1 MEIGA
6 VVLVAIGVIAVGIG
20 LIIVPKT
27 VAATVEPGVA
37 ATRTRPTG
45 AGMAA
50 TVLGAIGVLC
60 ALVGLILRVA
70 D

>member
-6 VVLVAIGVIAVGIG
+6 VVLVAIGVIVAGIG
-20 LIIVPKT
+20 LTLVPRPVETTT
-27 VAATVEPGVA
+27 VGGTVHPS
-37 ATRTRPTG
+37 R
-45 AGMAA
+45 AGIAVTA
-50 TVLGAIGVLC
+50 CGAIAIVC

>member
-6 VVLVAIGVIAVGIG
+6 VVLVAIGVIVAGIG
-20 LIIVPKT
+20 LMLVPRPVST
-27 VAATVEPGVA
+27 VTAEPGVA
-37 ATRTRPTG
+37 ARP
-45 AGMAA
+45 ARSSMAVTA
-50 TVLGAIGVLC
+50 CGAIAIVC